1 MVVRWRKKRIGGF
14 CPRLRISQHATRA
27 RESRRNDLDGT
38 AKYSPA
44 VLNSHIGHLNRG
56 WGKACGGHHAAIAAR
71 RVADET
77 VHAPVGGRAGQ
88 FHWLRSKR
96 VERGAHLDRL
106 ICTVMGVRTAIA
118 PLPLTAS
125 PGRER
130 LAAELLRKRMSA
142 KFRFWFSRKTAPPRL
157 PALQPLISTST
168 KLVLTPVVEESAE
181 RS

>member
-1 MVVRWRKKRIGGF
+1 MGVRWRKKRIGGF

-27 RESRRNDLDGT
+27 RESRRNDLEGT

-77 VHAPVGGRAGQ
+77 VHAPVGRGEAGQ
-88 FHWLRSKR
+88 FHWLLSKR

-106 ICTVMGVRTAIA
+106 ICTVMGAKTHIA
-118 PLPLTAS
+118 PPLV
-125 PGRER
+125 
-130 LAAELLRKRMSA
+130 AELLRKRMSA

>member
-1 MVVRWRKKRIGGF
+1 MGVRWRKKRIGGF

-27 RESRRNDLDGT
+27 RESRRNDLEGT

-44 VLNSHIGHLNRG
+44 VLNSSIGHLNRG

-77 VHAPVGGRAGQ
+77 VHAPVGRGEAGQ
-88 FHWLRSKR
+88 FHWLLSKR

-118 PLPLTAS
+118 PP
-125 PGRER
+125 

-142 KFRFWFSRKTAPPRL
+142 KFRFWSFRKRAPPRL

-168 KLVLTPVVEESAE
+168 K
-181 RS
+181 

>member
-1 MVVRWRKKRIGGF
+1 MVGF
-14 CPRLRISQHATRA
+14 CTRLRISQHATRA
-27 RESRRNDLDGT
+27 RESRRNDLEGT

-56 WGKACGGHHAAIAAR
+56 WGIACGGHHAAIAAR

-77 VHAPVGGRAGQ
+77 VHGRGGQ
-88 FHWLRSKR
+88 FHWLLSKR

-118 PLPLTAS
+118 PP
-125 PGRER
+125 

-142 KFRFWFSRKTAPPRL
+142 KFRFWSFRKRAPPRL

-168 KLVLTPVVEESAE
+168 K
-181 RS
+181 